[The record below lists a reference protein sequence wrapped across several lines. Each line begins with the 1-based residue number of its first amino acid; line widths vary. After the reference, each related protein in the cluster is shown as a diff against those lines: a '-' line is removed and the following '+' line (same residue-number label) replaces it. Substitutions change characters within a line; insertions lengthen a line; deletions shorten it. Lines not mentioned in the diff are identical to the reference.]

1 MEVLSW
7 EPATILLPHPT
18 REATAP
24 PCIIE
29 LSDLLSSA
37 ECSQLMTACDGR
49 PSGPQD
55 EAANDGDGSSVGAAA
70 AGAADAPTSTG
81 TPTSTPAATGVGA
94 SGDDDDSTPPSPHLH
109 QHGGFQSLSSEYPAT
124 YRTNDRLVF
133 RNPALSQALWARI
146 VPLLRAQDI
155 AGARPSGYGTQGV
168 WKPVGLNDVF
178 KMSRYGAGDAFR
190 PHRDGTFVVNDD
202 VRSVLS
208 LMVYLNDSS
217 TGTEGGEAGFSGGET
232 RWFAD
237 KPLPSDD
244 SGTVDGGGGEGGDE
258 TRSGGEA
265 GRGGKDGGGGESGSA
280 TVLPAVPAMWT
291 RSPLAGLGVIF
302 PHAMYHEGCPVRLPP
317 HGSEGGE
324 GGKSGESGE
333 GGESGESG
341 SLPHSPTPPANCKYI
356 IRTDVLFAR
365 VESRAESIVESSN
378 KSPPADG
385 LSPLSLAAP
394 PAPPLLRQYSDR
406 FNDMCELFRRSSE
419 EERGG
424 DPTLATELY
433 VSRKGVCVRER
444 ERERGRESILTVVH
458 CALLCV

>member
-1 MEVLSW
+1 MQGPVEVLPW
-7 EPATILLPHPT
+7 EPSPLPHPT
-18 REATAP
+18 REAAAP

-37 ECSQLMTACDGR
+37 ECSQLMTACSN
-49 PSGPQD
+49 PL
-55 EAANDGDGSSVGAAA
+55 
-70 AGAADAPTSTG
+70 
-81 TPTSTPAATGVGA
+81 
-94 SGDDDDSTPPSPHLH
+94 PSPHLD
-109 QHGGFQSLSSEYPAT
+109 QHGGFQSLAREYPAT

-178 KMSRYGAGDAFR
+178 KMSRYGAGDAFL

-217 TGTEGGEAGFSGGET
+217 TGTEGGEGAFSGGET

-237 KPLPSDD
+237 KPLPC
-244 SGTVDGGGGEGGDE
+244 GD
-258 TRSGGEA
+258 R
-265 GRGGKDGGGGESGSA
+265 GESESA

-317 HGSEGGE
+317 HGEG
-324 GGKSGESGE
+324 GE
-333 GGESGESG
+333 GGESGKSG
-341 SLPHSPTPPANCKYI
+341 SLPCSPTPPANCKYI

-365 VESRAESIVESSN
+365 VESRAESIAESSN
-378 KSPPADG
+378 KGPPADG
-385 LSPLSLAAP
+385 PSPLSLAAP

-406 FNDMCELFRRSSE
+406 FNDMCELFRRSAE
-419 EERGG
+419 AEKGG

-433 VSRKGVCVRER
+433 VSRRVCVCVCER
-444 ERERGRESILTVVH
+444 ERDRGRDSIILLSLCMVH
-458 CALLCV
+458 CFVFDVLVLQV